1 MLFYLCFCVTSL
13 VKTVEPCI
21 GHKNC
26 IMKIGTLLIMR
37 LKVLIQK
44 DEWHL
49 RCVKH
54 FLQRCQSFNQNVNLM

>member
-1 MLFYLCFCVTSL
+1 MLFSLCFCVTSL
-13 VKTVEPCI
+13 FKTVEPCI

-54 FLQRCQSFNQNVNLM
+54 FFTEMSIF